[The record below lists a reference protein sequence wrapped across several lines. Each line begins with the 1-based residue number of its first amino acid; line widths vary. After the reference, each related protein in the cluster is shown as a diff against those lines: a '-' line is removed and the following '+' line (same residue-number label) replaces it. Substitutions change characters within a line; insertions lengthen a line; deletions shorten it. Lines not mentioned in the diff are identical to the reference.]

1 MPMILCKWDKLIATT
16 LYPSNSNLASFTY
29 KCVQNLID
37 QSKQEQE
44 KLRTLLI
51 EGIVDRPKITDKQQY
66 VQVNQAMLIR
76 LMDKLYSYKQKPGLN
91 DNILCLYDTISQHL
105 ENALDFIED
114 FFSNYFDRNEKV
126 PAAYLI
132 ISIGELLKQ
141 LKVLQQT
148 LESNETINS
157 ELTNILLQN
166 FNRFCTQKMLC
177 ATYNELV
184 YQKDSMSELLLEKTL
199 ESEVSIKEVLFYFN
213 FNDHDYVS
221 YLCNKLAALAES
233 LPTKMEKTA
242 ALRFE
247 QKNVNQ
253 LKTKLNCCLCCTM
266 SSLEKQVNNWIE
278 EELKFI
284 ETNLTFVKPQKA
296 ETETEDKIHTSLSVA
311 KLALLIRLLVM
322 DKIITNRVVAHVL
335 RIAVK
340 VFTTLQKENIAFGSL
355 ETKYHNPDR
364 GTICA
369 VKDMLFRWINILNK
383 L

>member
-221 YLCNKLAALAES
+221 YLCNKLTALAES

-266 SSLEKQVNNWIE
+266 SSLKKQVNNWIE

-296 ETETEDKIHTSLSVA
+296 ETETEDKIHTS
-311 KLALLIRLLVM
+311 KPKIKFIHHCLLQSLL
-322 DKIITNRVVAHVL
+322 
-335 RIAVK
+335 
-340 VFTTLQKENIAFGSL
+340 
-355 ETKYHNPDR
+355 Y
-364 GTICA
+364 
-369 VKDMLFRWINILNK
+369 
-383 L
+383 